1 MNPPSLD
8 CDGVQTDVSQVK
20 ALLDSIG
27 AWMAEAP
34 RKELAHRGREEF
46 FERTGRVNEDDRSF
60 DARMNAFLEF
70 LVLDWRPA
78 EGGGKTL
85 IEVFVAEQAQRLSK
99 RDLELL
105 ASASASQRS
114 LFELVDKG
122 RRGAMFGDLLYGGR
136 WRIACSEQVL
146 GVEPGDVI
154 EARIVSIDGNLALLP
169 SIYHHPSEAAVL
181 ARTMV
186 EEGLKR
192 KEPPQDLSDRLASML
207 LRHDRYPGM
216 NLRQAYG
223 LIGHG
228 H

>member
-1 MNPPSLD
+1 MHPSPVD
-8 CDGVQTDVSQVK
+8 CDALLGAVSQVK
-20 ALLDSIG
+20 ALLDGVG

-34 RKELAHRGREEF
+34 RKELAHRGREKF

-70 LVLDWRPA
+70 LVLDWKPA
-78 EGGGKTL
+78 DVRGRTL
-85 IEVFVAEQAQRLSK
+85 IELFVAEQGQRLSK
-99 RDLELL
+99 RDLDLL

-122 RRGAMFGDLLYGGR
+122 KRGAMFGDLLYGGR

-146 GVEPGDVI
+146 GVDAGDVI
-154 EARIVSIDGNLALLP
+154 EARIVSIDGSLALLP

-192 KEPPQDLSDRLASML
+192 KESPRDLSDRLASML

-223 LIGHG
+223 PAGHG